1 MHKKLVLLGLLA
13 CAIGIWFAAAWL
25 KENASTEVQI
35 RMTKTTQDEW
45 FVSYIFADSVTQA
58 TFVRNPD
65 HSRIERWQPIDNDYY
80 IGVDAESGHEFIARI
95 DGRAFN
101 SVAFQLEPTYVTL
114 RKDYAP
120 FSPFSDGGVSWYSG
134 RFKVCPQSC
143 SSALRFDYAFT
154 MEAPLSDFVR
164 LPEHSERGQ
173 LVWRESASDGQVIYV
188 GPQQPGPAVEHGFE
202 TIIDPIL
209 PVSLKRRLLSDVPP
223 LTQYFNQRMP
233 HLAER
238 PMLLASF
245 SSTDNGRYGYQGGV
259 IGNQM
264 VLHWYGHSMAER
276 ITAPYFVEDTIWF
289 VAHEFAH
296 LYQAGQF
303 SNDSAWIHEGAAEY
317 MALEYLRS
325 IGANSVYLNHRMKKA
340 SEQCLASSDK
350 FELHYACGLLWA
362 AEIDQQI
369 KREYPHGLFFL
380 WYMYVQAL
388 DEQPRSD
395 PVDLYFELMAQLTNQ
410 EFTQQLQGQIAQR
423 FARLESQQVAP

>member
-1 MHKKLVLLGLLA
+1 MHKKFVLLVLLA
-13 CAIGIWFAAAWL
+13 CAIGIWFAAEWL
-25 KENASTEVQI
+25 RENARTEVQVQ
-35 RMTKTTQDEW
+35 MSKTQKDEW
-45 FVSYIFADSVTQA
+45 YVAYTFDENVTRA

-65 HSRIERWQPIDNDYY
+65 HTRIERWRPIEQDYY
-80 IGVDAESGHEFIARI
+80 IGIDAETGNEFIARV
-95 DGRAFN
+95 DGQAFN
-101 SVAFQLEPTYVTL
+101 SVAFELEPTYVSL

-120 FSPFSDGGVSWYSG
+120 FSPFSDGGMSWYSG

-143 SSALRFDYAFT
+143 SSALQFEYAFS

-164 LPEHSERGQ
+164 LPERSERGQ
-173 LVWRESASDGQVIYV
+173 LNWRESASDGQVVYV
-188 GPQQPGPAVEHGFE
+188 GPQQPEAPAEHGFE

-209 PVSLKRRLLSDVPP
+209 PVSLKERLLRDVPP
-223 LTQYFNQRMP
+223 LTEYFNQRMP
-233 HLAER
+233 RLAER

-245 SSTDNGRYGYQGGV
+245 SPTDNGRYGYQGGV

-276 ITAPYFVEDTIWF
+276 ATAPYFVEDTLWF

-325 IGANSVYLNHRMKKA
+325 IRANSVYLDHRVRRA
-340 SEQCLASSDK
+340 SEQCLASDDK

-362 AEIDQQI
+362 AEIDQKI
-369 KREYPHGLFFL
+369 KQEYPHGLFFL
-380 WYMYVQAL
+380 WYMYVEAL
-388 DEQPRSD
+388 EEQPRSE
-395 PVDLYFELMAQLTNQ
+395 PVELYFELMAQLTGE
-410 EFTQQLQGQIAQR
+410 EFVQQLRGQIAQR
-423 FARLESQQVAP
+423 FAKLAAQQVAP

>member
-1 MHKKLVLLGLLA
+1 MHKKFVLLVLLA
-13 CAIGIWFAAAWL
+13 CAIGIWFAAEWL
-25 KENASTEVQI
+25 RENARTEVQVQ
-35 RMTKTTQDEW
+35 MSKTQKDEW
-45 FVSYIFADSVTQA
+45 YVAYTFDENVTRA

-65 HSRIERWQPIDNDYY
+65 HTRIERWRPIEPDYY
-80 IGVDAESGHEFIARI
+80 IGIDAETGNEFIARV
-95 DGRAFN
+95 DGQAFN
-101 SVAFQLEPTYVTL
+101 SVAFELEPTYVSL

-120 FSPFSDGGVSWYSG
+120 FSPFSDGGMSWYSG

-143 SSALRFDYAFT
+143 SSALRFDYAFS

-164 LPEHSERGQ
+164 LPERSERGQ
-173 LVWRESASDGQVIYV
+173 LNWRESASDGQVVYV
-188 GPQQPGPAVEHGFE
+188 GPQQPGAPAEHGFE

-209 PVSLKRRLLSDVPP
+209 PVSLKQRLLRDVPP
-223 LTQYFNQRMP
+223 LTEYFNQRMP
-233 HLAER
+233 RLAER

-245 SSTDNGRYGYQGGV
+245 SPTDNGRYGYQGGV

-276 ITAPYFVEDTIWF
+276 ITAPYFVEDTLWF

-325 IGANSVYLNHRMKKA
+325 IRANSVYLDHRVRKA
-340 SEQCLASSDK
+340 SEQCIASDDT

-362 AEIDQQI
+362 AEIDQKI
-369 KREYPHGLFFL
+369 KQEYPHGLFFL
-380 WYMYVQAL
+380 WYMYVEAL
-388 DEQPRSD
+388 EDQPRSE
-395 PVDLYFELMAQLTNQ
+395 PVELYFELMAQLTG
-410 EFTQQLQGQIAQR
+410 EAFARELRAQIAQR
-423 FARLESQQVAP
+423 FAKLAAQQVAP

>member
-1 MHKKLVLLGLLA
+1 MHKKLVLLVLLA
-13 CAIGIWFAAAWL
+13 CAIGIWFAAEWL
-25 KENASTEVQI
+25 RENSRTEVQVQ
-35 RMTKTTQDEW
+35 MSKTQQDEW
-45 FVSYIFADSVTQA
+45 FVAYTFDESVTQA

-65 HSRIERWQPIDNDYY
+65 HTRIERWRPIDSDYY
-80 IGVDAESGHEFIARI
+80 IGVDAESNHEYIARV
-95 DGRAFN
+95 DGQAFN
-101 SVAFQLEPTYVTL
+101 SVAFELEPTYVSL

-120 FSPFSDGGVSWYSG
+120 FSPFSDGGMSWYSG

-143 SSALRFDYAFT
+143 SSALWFDYAFS

-164 LPEHSERGQ
+164 LPERSKRGE
-173 LVWRESASDGQVIYV
+173 LNWRESASDGQVVYV
-188 GPQQPGPAVEHGFE
+188 GPQQPGEPAEHGFE

-209 PVSLKRRLLSDVPP
+209 PTSLKQRLLRDVPP
-223 LTQYFNQRMP
+223 LTEYFNQRMP

-245 SSTDNGRYGYQGGV
+245 SPTDNGRYGYQGGV

-276 ITAPYFVEDTIWF
+276 ITAPYFVEDTLWF

-325 IGANSVYLNHRMKKA
+325 IRANSVYLNHRVSKA
-340 SEQCLASSDK
+340 SEQCLASNDR

-362 AEIDQQI
+362 AEIDQKI
-369 KREYPHGLFFL
+369 KQEYPHGLFFL
-380 WYMYVQAL
+380 WYMYVQEL
-388 DEQPRSD
+388 NDKPRSD
-395 PVDLYFELMAQLTNQ
+395 PLELYFELMAQLTGE
-410 EFTQQLQGQIAQR
+410 EFAQQLRNQVAQR
-423 FARLESQQVAP
+423 FAQLAAQQTAP